1 MSTKE
6 NAANVLGTSNE
17 VANNETQTATATPKK
32 AAAKAK
38 TTRKPRTKK
47 PVVNAEEV
55 ETTEPANKKE
65 RAARVA
71 KIDKVQ
77 IEICKQFEISETQFW
92 KFMATHKPG
101 KMNNN
106 KFADALVQRA
116 FFEREKLAEQL
127 QG

>member
-17 VANNETQTATATPKK
+17 VAKNETQSTAATIKK
-32 AAAKAK
+32 AATK
-38 TTRKPRTKK
+38 TTRKPRAKK

-71 KIDKVQ
+71 KIDRVQ
-77 IEICKQFEISETQFW
+77 IEICKQFGISETQFW